1 MKNYDVLCQA
11 ILKEIGSKDNVS
23 FVTHCMTRLRMN
35 LKDEGLVDMEAVKKI
50 PEVLGCQFSGEQ
62 FQIIIGPEVSEVY
75 QDFLKNAG
83 MENQGYGG
91 EVEKKAFT
99 WKDIPKKIMD
109 AVIGSITP
117 IFPVISAAGIIK
129 LLAALLGPSMLGLLP
144 ADSDLIVLLTF
155 VGDAGFY
162 YFPVYVAWSAAKK
175 FNTSIPV
182 ALMLGAVMLHP
193 SLVQMVS
200 DGTAFSV
207 FGIPMKLVSYT
218 SQFLPSVLSVWIL
231 SYVYRFFDRV
241 TPKFLKIILVPTCS
255 LLVMLPV
262 TLCLVGPMGSLL
274 GEGVADG
281 LVWLNGVI
289 GPLAVGL
296 VGGLWYF
303 LVAAGLHQA
312 LAPIAFQNMASIGY
326 DSIIAVGAITGT
338 YAVMGLAAAY
348 FLRCQKKDRP
358 VAGANAVTCIVGG
371 ISEPTIFSVLLRYR
385 SAMVSLFSGGFVGGV
400 VGCLLHAKVYFF
412 SSTNFLAGISFGVD
426 LVQGII
432 ACGAAFMTSLIVG
445 LALGFK
451 KEIGEGAS
459 GEVVKHSEK
468 DIVFSPL
475 LGTVI
480 PLEDVKDEAFSSGSL
495 GDGCAVLP
503 ENGIVSSPFDGEV
516 VALFPTNH
524 AIGLRNPE
532 GMEVLIH
539 IGIDTVRSKGE
550 GFTAK
555 VAVNEKVKK
564 GQTLIEFDLEGLKKK
579 GYDLTTAVILT
590 GGTAERLAE
599 NTVAQGEPLF
609 RAVTEVLERKVGS

>member
-1 MKNYDVLCQA
+1 
-11 ILKEIGSKDNVS
+11 
-23 FVTHCMTRLRMN
+23 
-35 LKDEGLVDMEAVKKI
+35 
-50 PEVLGCQFSGEQ
+50 
-62 FQIIIGPEVSEVY
+62 
-75 QDFLKNAG
+75 
-83 MENQGYGG
+83 
-91 EVEKKAFT
+91 
-99 WKDIPKKIMD
+99 
-109 AVIGSITP
+109 
-117 IFPVISAAGIIK
+117 
-129 LLAALLGPSMLGLLP
+129 
-144 ADSDLIVLLTF
+144 
-155 VGDAGFY
+155 
-162 YFPVYVAWSAAKK
+162 
-175 FNTSIPV
+175 
-182 ALMLGAVMLHP
+182 
-193 SLVQMVS
+193 
-200 DGTAFSV
+200 
-207 FGIPMKLVSYT
+207 
-218 SQFLPSVLSVWIL
+218 
-231 SYVYRFFDRV
+231 
-241 TPKFLKIILVPTCS
+241 
-255 LLVMLPV
+255 
-262 TLCLVGPMGSLL
+262 
-274 GEGVADG
+274 
-281 LVWLNGVI
+281 
-289 GPLAVGL
+289 
-296 VGGLWYF
+296 
-303 LVAAGLHQA
+303 
-312 LAPIAFQNMASIGY
+312 
-326 DSIIAVGAITGT
+326 
-338 YAVMGLAAAY
+338 
-348 FLRCQKKDRP
+348 
-358 VAGANAVTCIVGG
+358 
-371 ISEPTIFSVLLRYR
+371 
-385 SAMVSLFSGGFVGGV
+385 
-400 VGCLLHAKVYFF
+400 
-412 SSTNFLAGISFGVD
+412 
-426 LVQGII
+426 
-432 ACGAAFMTSLIVG
+432 MTSLIVG